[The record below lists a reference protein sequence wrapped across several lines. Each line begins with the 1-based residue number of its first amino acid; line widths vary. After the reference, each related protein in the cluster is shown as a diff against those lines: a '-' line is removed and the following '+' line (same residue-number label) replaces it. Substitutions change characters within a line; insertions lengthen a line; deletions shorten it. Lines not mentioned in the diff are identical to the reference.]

1 MLAECLAR
9 PEFGFLRLVDFC
21 MNKERLSL
29 AGEEIAAFLNK
40 LSHGYFDR

>member
-9 PEFGFLRLVDFC
+9 PEFGLLRLVDFC

-29 AGEEIAAFLNK
+29 AGEEIAFLNK
-40 LSHGYFDR
+40 LSYGCFDR